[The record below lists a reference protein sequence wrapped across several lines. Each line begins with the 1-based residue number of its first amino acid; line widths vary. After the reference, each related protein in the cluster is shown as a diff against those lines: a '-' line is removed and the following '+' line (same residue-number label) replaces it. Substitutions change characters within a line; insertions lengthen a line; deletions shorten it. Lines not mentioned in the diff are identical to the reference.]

1 MRGGRDGVQMSST
14 RMYRDGALVDQGFP
28 AREVG
33 DRLAAD
39 DRVVIWLDICRPTE
53 DDLKLLAEELGMHEL
68 AVEDIVQQA
77 QRAKLDRYDTHL
89 FLNTYMV
96 RLDADGGLT
105 DDEVSA
111 FIKPRALV
119 TVRYTDKFD
128 IRHVLARWDESAELA
143 SHGIAFLL
151 YGLLDT
157 LIDGHFSAV
166 QQLDATLERVQ
177 GSMFKD
183 GRAGGAGDAGRG
195 GDAGAAGEM
204 DRNEV
209 QRRIFLA
216 RRDLVRLR
224 QVTLPMREVVNAL
237 MRPTM
242 HTVDQEM
249 LPYYQ
254 DLYDHVLR
262 VIEWSDSLRD
272 LNTTMLE
279 TNLMLQNNQLNLIVK
294 QVTAWAAVI
303 AVPTAVTGFFGQN
316 LAFPWRHTP
325 AEFIVSLVV
334 TFGLAVA
341 LYVVFRRK
349 SWI

>member
-1 MRGGRDGVQMSST
+1 MSNT

-28 AREVG
+28 ATEIG

-39 DRVVIWLDICRPTE
+39 DRVVIWLDLCLPTE
-53 DDLKLLAEELGMHEL
+53 DDLKLLAEELGMHAL
-68 AVEDIVQQA
+68 ALEDIVQQD

-96 RLDADGGLT
+96 RVGAAGGLL
-105 DDEVSA
+105 DNEVSA
-111 FIKPRALV
+111 FVKPRALV
-119 TVRYTDKFD
+119 TVRYGDQFD
-128 IRHVLARWDESAELA
+128 IREVLARWDETVDLA
-143 SHGIAFLL
+143 RHGVAYLL

-157 LIDGHFSAV
+157 LIDGHFSVV

-177 GSMFKD
+177 GAMFA
-183 GRAGGAGDAGRG
+183 AGGGAAERDTGAGDGLN
-195 GDAGAAGEM
+195 
-204 DRNEV
+204 RNEV
-209 QRRIFLA
+209 QKRIFVA

-242 HTVDQEM
+242 HTIDEEM

-303 AVPTAVTGFFGQN
+303 AVPAAVTGFFGQN
-316 LAFPWRHTP
+316 IDFPWRHTSV
-325 AEFIVSLVV
+325 EFVVSLVV
-334 TFGLAVA
+334 TFGLAIA
-341 LYVVFRRK
+341 LYVAFHRK
-349 SWI
+349 NWI